1 MRFAFSRRL
10 FLQKLSYV
18 LIAVFF
24 FSIPGGMLTSAST
37 TGTAASSIPSRP
49 NSKKILLG
57 IDVLSQNQ
65 FQPLS
70 GKRVGL
76 LTHPAGINRN
86 GVSTIEVLRLSPR
99 VNLVALFGPE
109 HGIYGNEKASVP
121 IKNRIDSRT
130 GLPIYSLYGKNRKPI
145 PAMLEGLDVL
155 VIDLQDLGV
164 RSYTFISCM
173 RLAIEACFE
182 NNVEVMVLDRPNP
195 IGGLKV
201 DGPPMEKRWMSYV
214 GAYRIPYVHGLTIGE
229 LATMATQL
237 SGWLEVDDIT
247 RKKGKLTVISMEGW
261 RRSFLWADTGLQWR
275 PTSPAIKDLS
285 AALGY
290 AMIGLGCELSQ
301 FSHGYGSQY
310 LFRVIRYPGKNPEQI
325 QSILAAKK
333 IPGLT
338 FKIIE
343 VPMKNKDNG
352 RAVYAL
358 VSDWEALR
366 PTEVSFHMMQI
377 ACSWSRTNPFTQ
389 ASSDSA
395 KLFNKHVGSTEW
407 WNVITTQGARVN
419 VNAFIDKW
427 EKQAQIFQDT
437 SRKFWLYN

>member
-1 MRFAFSRRL
+1 
-10 FLQKLSYV
+10 
-18 LIAVFF
+18 
-24 FSIPGGMLTSAST
+24 MLKSAST
-37 TGTAASSIPSRP
+37 TGTAASSIPSRL
-49 NSKKILLG
+49 NSKKIKLG

-65 FQPLS
+65 FQPLA

-130 GLPIYSLYGKNRKPI
+130 GLPVYSLYGKNRKPI

-182 NNVEVMVLDRPNP
+182 NNVEVVVLDRPNP

-229 LATMATQL
+229 LASMATQL

-247 RKKGKLTVISMEGW
+247 RKKGKLTVIPMEGW

-275 PTSPAIKDLS
+275 PTSPAINDLS

-310 LFRVIRYPGKNPEQI
+310 LFRVIRYPGKKPEQI

-343 VPMKNKDNG
+343 VPMKNKNNG

-366 PTEVSFHMMQI
+366 PTEISFHMMQI

-389 ASSDSA
+389 ASADSA

-407 WNVITTQGARVN
+407 WNAITTQGARVN

-427 EKQAQIFQDT
+427 QKQAQVFQGT

>member
-1 MRFAFSRRL
+1 MCFAFSRRL
-10 FLQKLSYV
+10 FLQKLSSV
-18 LIAVFF
+18 LIAGFF
-24 FSIPGGMLTSAST
+24 FGILGGMLTSASS
-37 TGTAASSIPSRP
+37 TGIAASSLPSRP
-49 NSKKILLG
+49 NENFKLG

-65 FQPLS
+65 FEQLA

-86 GVSTIEVLRLSPR
+86 GLSTIEVLRLSPR

-109 HGIYGNEKASVP
+109 HGIYGNEKASVS
-121 IKNRIDSRT
+121 IENRIDSRT
-130 GLPIYSLYGKNRKPI
+130 GLPVYSLYGKYRKPI
-145 PAMLEGLDVL
+145 PTMLVGLDAL

-182 NNVEVMVLDRPNP
+182 NNVEVVVLDRPNP

-201 DGPPMEKRWMSYV
+201 DGPPMENRWMSYV

-229 LATMATQL
+229 LAIMSSKL
-237 SGWLEVDDIT
+237 SGWLEVDENT
-247 RKKGKLTVISMEGW
+247 RENGKLTVIPMEGW
-261 RRSFLWADTGLQWR
+261 RRSMLWADTGLKWR

-290 AMIGLGCELSQ
+290 AMIGLGCELSN
-301 FSHGYGSQY
+301 FSHGYGSHY
-310 LFRVIRYPGKNPEQI
+310 LFRVIRYPGKKPEEI
-325 QSILAAKK
+325 QAALTAKR

-338 FKIIE
+338 FQIIDIP
-343 VPMKNKDNG
+343 VRNNNKA

-358 VSDWEALR
+358 VSDWDALR
-366 PTEVSFHMMQI
+366 PTEISFHMMQI

-389 ASSDSA
+389 ASADRA
-395 KLFNKHVGSTEW
+395 KLFNKHVGSTAW
-407 WNVITTQGARVN
+407 WNAITTQGAQVN
-419 VNAFIDKW
+419 VNAFIQQW
-427 EKQAQIFQDT
+427 EKQAKIFQNT

>member
-1 MRFAFSRRL
+1 
-10 FLQKLSYV
+10 
-18 LIAVFF
+18 
-24 FSIPGGMLTSAST
+24 MLTSASS
-37 TGTAASSIPSRP
+37 TGIAASLLPSRP
-49 NSKKILLG
+49 NEQFKLG

-65 FQPLS
+65 FQQLA

-86 GVSTIEVLRLSPR
+86 GLSTIEVLRLSPR

-109 HGIYGNEKASVP
+109 HGIYGNEKASVS
-121 IKNRIDSRT
+121 IENRIDSRT
-130 GLPIYSLYGKNRKPI
+130 GLPVYSLYGKYRKPI
-145 PAMLEGLDVL
+145 PTMLEGLDAL

-164 RSYTFISCM
+164 RSYTFVSCM

-182 NNVEVMVLDRPNP
+182 NNVEVVVLDRPNP

-201 DGPPMEKRWMSYV
+201 DGPPMENRWMSYV

-229 LATMATQL
+229 LAIMSSKL
-237 SGWLEVDDIT
+237 SGWLEVDENT
-247 RKKGKLTVISMEGW
+247 RENGKLTVIPMEGW
-261 RRSFLWADTGLQWR
+261 RRSMLWADTGLKWR

-290 AMIGLGCELSQ
+290 AMIGLGCELNN
-301 FSHGYGSQY
+301 FSHGYGSHY
-310 LFRVIRYPGKNPEQI
+310 LFRVIRYPGKKPEEI
-325 QSILAAKK
+325 QAALTAKR
-333 IPGLT
+333 IPGIT
-338 FKIIE
+338 FKIIDIP
-343 VPMKNKDNG
+343 VRNNNKA

-366 PTEVSFHMMQI
+366 PTEISFHMMQI

-389 ASSDSA
+389 ASADRA
-395 KLFNKHVGSTEW
+395 KLFNKHVGSTAW
-407 WNVITTQGARVN
+407 WNAITTQGAQVN
-419 VNAFIDKW
+419 VNAFIQQW
-427 EKQAQIFQDT
+427 EKQAKIFQNT

>member
-49 NSKKILLG
+49 NSKKIMLG

-389 ASSDSA
+389 ASADSA

>member
-130 GLPIYSLYGKNRKPI
+130 GLPIYSLYGKSRKPI

-247 RKKGKLTVISMEGW
+247 RKKGELTVISMEGW

>member
-1 MRFAFSRRL
+1 MCFAFSRRL
-10 FLQKLSYV
+10 YLQKLSYV
-18 LIAVFF
+18 LIAGFF
-24 FSIPGGMLTSAST
+24 FGIPGGMLTSVSST
-37 TGTAASSIPSRP
+37 GIAANSLPSRP
-49 NSKKILLG
+49 NEQFKLG

-65 FQPLS
+65 FQQLA

-86 GVSTIEVLRLSPR
+86 GVSTIEVLRLNPR

-109 HGIYGNEKASVP
+109 HGIYGNEKASVS
-121 IKNRIDSRT
+121 IENRIDSRT
-130 GLPIYSLYGKNRKPI
+130 GLPVYSLYGKYRKPI
-145 PAMLEGLDVL
+145 PTMLEGLDAL

-182 NNVEVMVLDRPNP
+182 NNVEVVVLDRPNP

-201 DGPPMEKRWMSYV
+201 DGPSMENRWMSYV

-229 LATMATQL
+229 LATMSSKL
-237 SGWLEVDDIT
+237 SGWLEVDENT
-247 RKKGKLTVISMEGW
+247 REKGKLTVIPMEGW
-261 RRSFLWADTGLQWR
+261 RRSMLWADTGLKWR

-285 AALGY
+285 SALGY
-290 AMIGLGCELSQ
+290 AMIGLGCELSN
-301 FSHGYGSQY
+301 FSHGYGSHY
-310 LFRVIRYPGKNPEQI
+310 LFRVIRYPRKKPEEI
-325 QSILAAKK
+325 QAALTAKR

-338 FKIIE
+338 FKIIDIP
-343 VPMKNKDNG
+343 VRNKNKA

-366 PTEVSFHMMQI
+366 PTEISFHMMQI

-389 ASSDSA
+389 ATADRA
-395 KLFNKHVGSTEW
+395 KLFNKHVGSTAW
-407 WNVITTQGARVN
+407 WNAITTQGAQVN
-419 VNAFIDKW
+419 VNAFIQQW
-427 EKQAQIFQDT
+427 EKQAKIFQNT